1 MSLATETPADEPGPA
16 PAARSTWLTEAE
28 QTDHYL
34 HLDDAKIVATRALL
48 ACQDNIYDV
57 IETEA
62 MACVHGS
69 AGFGKSLSVNATL
82 REVAPDNTLRVVF
95 RSRPTTRDIRHALF
109 HSLHL
114 PGKPPGH
121 PIEFDAL
128 LKASLSEQ
136 FRVLVCDEA
145 QWMSRECFEYWRH
158 LWDDR
163 DTRISVLF
171 VGGGDCYKVLSQEPM
186 LESRIYLWQKFR
198 RMEREEVLQV
208 IPVFHPIWSSAP
220 LDLVDYTDLHAGHG
234 NFRNW
239 ARLTRHVQ
247 QGLKRRPD
255 EGVTRNLLEWVFS
268 RIGGG
273 K

>member
-1 MSLATETPADEPGPA
+1 MSLATDTPTHEGEPAQATP
-16 PAARSTWLTEAE
+16 TWLTEAE

-57 IETEA
+57 LETEA
-62 MACVHGS
+62 MACFHGS

-95 RSRPTTRDIRHALF
+95 RSRPTTRDIRHALY
-109 HSLHL
+109 HALHL
-114 PGKPPGH
+114 PGRPPGH

-128 LKASLSEQ
+128 LKASLSEK

-163 DTRISVLF
+163 ATRISVLF

-186 LESRIYLWQKFR
+186 LASRIYLWQKFR
-198 RMEREEVLQV
+198 RMERDEVLEV
-208 IPVFHPIWSSAP
+208 IPVFHPIWASAP

-247 QGLKRRPD
+247 QGLRRRP
-255 EGVTRNLLEWVFS
+255 EEIVTRELVEWVFS
-268 RIGGG
+268 RVGGG
-273 K
+273 Q